1 MDRIRD
7 DRLIKLINL
16 MLRSAECGLY
26 LLPLQGVV
34 RSGYLLPLQG
44 VLRSGYLLPL
54 QGVVR
59 GGYLLPQGLGVG

>member
-26 LLPLQGVV
+26 PKEGE
-34 RSGYLLPLQG
+34 
-44 VLRSGYLLPL
+44 
-54 QGVVR
+54 
-59 GGYLLPQGLGVG
+59 